1 MKHVLTEL
9 AVETTNFGQVRGA
22 LAERLCVVGIALAV
36 WCQQFGDIVQ
46 GINMLLSGGGVATK
60 EGLVLQ
66 KMMGVL
72 LKRN

>member
-22 LAERLCVVGIALAV
+22 LAERLCVIGIAPAV

-46 GINMLLSGGGVATK
+46 GILRQ
-60 EGLVLQ
+60 VLPLAS
-66 KMMGVL
+66 KA
-72 LKRN
+72 